1 MKVILTTDVKG
12 QGKKDQIVEV
22 SDGYAKNFL
31 FPRKLAVEVSAQN
44 MNDVKNREIAQQ
56 KRIAKEKEEA
66 RRIASLLETAT
77 VKIRES
83 AGTDGKLYGSITTKD
98 VSEALQSQLQVSV
111 DKRKIEIAEPIKS
124 YGTYTLTVKLYGSE
138 IVGKIHLVVSEK

>member
-1 MKVILTTDVKG
+1 MKVILTADVKG

-31 FPRKLAVEVSAQN
+31 FPKKLAVEVSAKN

-56 KRIAKEKEEA
+56 KKIAKEKEEA
-66 RRIASLLETAT
+66 RNIAALLETAT

-83 AGTDGKLYGSITTKD
+83 AGADGRLYGSITAKD
-98 VSEALQSQLQVSV
+98 VAEAISAQLKVSV
-111 DKRKIEIAEPIKS
+111 DKRKIEINDPIKS
-124 YGTYTLTVKLYGSE
+124 YGAYSLTVKLYGSE
-138 IVGKIHLVVSEK
+138 ITGKIHLVVCEK

>member
-44 MNDVKNREIAQQ
+44 MNEVRNREIAQQ
-56 KRIAKEKEEA
+56 KKIAKEKEEA
-66 RRIASLLETAT
+66 RRIAALLETAT

-83 AGTDGKLYGSITTKD
+83 AGTDGKLYGSITSKD

-111 DKRKIEIAEPIKS
+111 DKRKIEIADPIKS
-124 YGTYTLTVKLYGSE
+124 YGAYTLTVKLYGSE
-138 IVGKIHLVVSEK
+138 ILGKIHLVVCEK

>member
-56 KRIAKEKEEA
+56 KKIAKEKEEA
-66 RRIASLLETAT
+66 RRIAALLETAT
-77 VKIRES
+77 VKIRET
-83 AGTDGKLYGSITTKD
+83 AGTDGKLYGSITSKD
-98 VSEALQSQLQVSV
+98 VSEALQNQLGVSV
-111 DKRKIEIAEPIKS
+111 DKRKIEITDPIKS
-124 YGTYTLTVKLYGSE
+124 YGAYTLTVKLYGSE
-138 IVGKIHLVVSEK
+138 IVGKIHLVVCEK

>member
-44 MNDVKNREIAQQ
+44 MNEGRNREIAQQ
-56 KRIAKEKEEA
+56 KKIAKEKEEA
-66 RRIASLLETAT
+66 RRIAALLETAT
-77 VKIRES
+77 IKIRES
-83 AGTDGKLYGSITTKD
+83 AGTDGKLYGSITSKD

-111 DKRKIEIAEPIKS
+111 DKRKIEIADPIKS
-124 YGTYTLTVKLYGSE
+124 YGAYTLTVKLYGSE
-138 IVGKIHLVVSEK
+138 ILGKIHLVVCEK

>member
-12 QGKKDQIVEV
+12 QGKKDQIIEV

-56 KRIAKEKEEA
+56 KKIAKEKEEA
-66 RRIASLLETAT
+66 KRIAALLETT
-77 VKIRES
+77 TIKLRES
-83 AGTDGKLYGSITTKD
+83 AGADGRLYGSITSKD
-98 VSEALQSQLQVSV
+98 VSDALQEQLKVSV
-111 DKRKIEIAEPIKS
+111 DKRKIEISAPIKS

-138 IVGKIHLVVSEK
+138 IVGKIHLVVCEK

>member
-44 MNDVKNREIAQQ
+44 MNDVRNREIAQQ
-56 KRIAKEKEEA
+56 KKIAKEKEEA
-66 RRIASLLETAT
+66 RRIAALLETST
-77 VKIRES
+77 IKIRES
-83 AGTDGKLYGSITTKD
+83 AGTDGKLYGSITSKD
-98 VSEALQSQLQVSV
+98 VSEALQNQLQVSV
-111 DKRKIEIAEPIKS
+111 DKRKIEIADPIKS
-124 YGTYTLTVKLYGSE
+124 YGAYTLTVKLYGSE
-138 IVGKIHLVVSEK
+138 IVGKIHLVVCEK

>member
-44 MNDVKNREIAQQ
+44 MNEVRNREIAQQ
-56 KRIAKEKEEA
+56 KKIAKEKEEA
-66 RRIASLLETAT
+66 RRIAALLETAT
-77 VKIRES
+77 IKIRES
-83 AGTDGKLYGSITTKD
+83 AGTDGKLYGSITSKD

-111 DKRKIEIAEPIKS
+111 DKRKIEIADPIKS
-124 YGTYTLTVKLYGSE
+124 YGAYTLTVKLYGSE
-138 IVGKIHLVVSEK
+138 ILGKIHLVVCEK